1 MDSDSA
7 KASVESM
14 HDDPECIHVSNDSN
28 LAGTCGVSSIAAE
41 EGGGC
46 DGVTDMKGIDT
57 AAAFLNPVP
66 EMSDVVEAR
75 TTVDAVSADLSP
87 AVTEGGEEN
96 AGFIAQ
102 ECGSLDLVGGSAAVE
117 VVPVESSQVVGE
129 KEEEDGAASIDS
141 AAEHSNSPPNFSGL
155 ASEKVS
161 ISGDNLEE
169 KKELCMEEEPP
180 SLDLPASEV
189 NGDDSLREESQQVV
203 CGGMTDE
210 ISSQAIESKLGQD
223 TESEK
228 EKVDVMEEDSTAQA
242 ASLED
247 IVSVDIDIPDVKDV
261 ASVAGFTDISSQDK
275 CLGDSV
281 LTSGSEFLEEDPLK
295 ELQIG
300 EEAKDLTDGDAKED
314 VNVTEGA
321 MGNQLLKKTKEE
333 EKPDDG
339 TVLEIKSKPLDLD
352 DVANEGSDENETQ
365 VGESSADKE
374 TVMDDVKEDVEK
386 DPEAGKLVD
395 MHVPDTAEEVQTNV
409 KYGDGIEKEVEGM
422 AGVGEAEQTVDLEE
436 TRKLSKELAKVDET
450 NIAEA
455 SEETETVIRHE
466 DEEKMDDMTDMAE
479 DMKIHGDSLVADIE
493 GGKEDLEEMGVTEAL
508 EETVMGKME
517 GEKIAEVSE
526 ETETTIEDD
535 DQEKDNDMAD
545 VKTHGDSLV
554 ADIEEGTESQEEM
567 GIAEMTE
574 TQEET
579 VEGKADGTKVA
590 EASEETETKSE
601 DVDQAK
607 DENMID
613 VKTSGD
619 SSVADIEEEKESHEE
634 MGMTAMTETQEE
646 TVEGKADGTKAAEMS
661 EETEARTEDED
672 EEKDENMTDAEM
684 HVDSSLA
691 DVDEGTESREE
702 MEMTELT
709 VTQEESV
716 MAETGDE
723 DAEDVEEENKGV
735 GGKRKRVRN
744 TKTGKKK
751 EEDVCFICFD
761 GGDLVLCDRR
771 GCPKAYHPSCVN
783 QDEDFFR
790 SEGKWNCG
798 WHQCSKCEKTATY
811 LCYTCVFSLCKGC
824 AKDAVFFCIRGNKG
838 LCETCMETIK
848 LIEREEQEKKEP
860 AQLDFDDKTSWE
872 YLFKDYWID
881 LKTQLSINQEE
892 LDQAKSPQKGNKSH
906 AGKQGTTRE
915 TDYVTD
921 EGSDSDSSPKKR
933 KTRSRSK
940 PGSAEKNQSPAKKSS
955 PGETWASKEL
965 LDVVAHMRHG
975 DRSFLPSTEVHG
987 LLLDY
992 IKRYNLRDP
1001 RRKSQVVCDSRLKNL
1016 FGKSH
1021 VGHFEMLNILE
1032 THFLDKEQQQA
1043 DNIQGSIVDT
1053 DPDYVD
1059 LDENLDHPVKSGKD
1073 KKRKTR
1079 KKGARKGRQSNLD
1092 DFAAVDMHNINLI
1105 YLRRSLVE
1113 DLLEDSTA
1121 FEEKVASAFVRLR
1134 ISGNQ
1139 KQDLYRLVQVV
1150 GTSKAPEPYKV
1161 GKKTTDYVLEILN
1174 LDKTEVISIDIISN
1188 QDFTE
1193 DECKRLRQSIKCG
1206 LINRLTV
1213 GDIQEKAI
1221 ALQEVR
1227 VKNLLD
1233 AEILRFGHLRDR
1245 ASDMGHR
1252 KELRECVE
1260 KVQLL
1265 KSPEERQRRLEEI
1278 PEIHADP
1285 KMDPDCESEDEDE
1298 KEEKEKEKNLRRR
1311 SSSFNRRGRDPIS
1324 PRKGGFSSNESWTG
1338 TSNYSNTNANREL
1351 SRSYSGRGS
1360 TGRGD
1365 YLGSSDDKGNESMWT
1380 SGRERERE
1388 MQQSLGSEKPRSIS
1402 LPEPPPRSS
1411 RAVVPPELS
1420 PRIAPVIST
1429 APPPVVPQSAP
1440 KSNES
1445 EKMWHYKDPSGK
1457 VQGPFSMAQLRKW
1470 NNTGYFPAKLEIWK
1484 ANESSLDSVLLTD
1497 ALAGLFQKQAQ
1508 SVDNSYTKAYSG
1520 QSSQSEP
1527 NIGSSARTAPSVL
1540 DIPKNSQDTWSS
1552 GGSLPSPTPTQITT
1566 PTSKRRNFES
1576 RWSSTKP
1583 SAQSAVQSMSFPSAQ
1598 SVPSQASLTDIPVV
1612 VNSAGA
1618 FLPGTY
1624 PIPSDRA
1631 NVSVNHYGSSAP
1643 LPSPTPVGGMQNWGN
1658 MQPDKFD
1665 SHGRGGGDAPFSQN
1679 SSASYGTTTPSV
1691 LPSQSQPGFPA
1702 SDPWRVPVPSQSNT
1716 PTQAPAW
1723 GMNNNQNSGQPQ
1735 APANQNSSWGQAT
1748 VNPNMGWAGPPQAGM
1763 SVNWAAS
1770 SVPPT
1775 GQGMP
1780 NPGWGGPAQ
1789 VQPQAYS
1796 NSGWGVTGQAQS
1808 QAQVQA
1814 PGSSTSSGWMQ
1825 PGQGMQSGNS
1835 NQNWGTQNQTAMPS
1849 GGSGGNQTGYWGNQ
1863 QNQNGDSGYGWN
1875 RQSSGSGPNNF
1886 KGQRVCKFHR
1896 ENGHCRKGAACSYLH
1911 N

>member
-7 KASVESM
+7 KASFESM
-14 HDDPECIHVSNDSN
+14 RDDPECIHVSNDPN
-28 LAGTCGVSSIAAE
+28 LTGPRGESSVAAE

-46 DGVTDMKGIDT
+46 DGATGAKGIDAVDT
-57 AAAFLNPVP
+57 AAAVLNPVA
-66 EMSDVVEAR
+66 EMSGV
-75 TTVDAVSADLSP
+75 VDAVSADL
-87 AVTEGGEEN
+87 AVEGGGGGEEN
-96 AGFIAQ
+96 ASFVAQ
-102 ECGSLDLVGGSAAVE
+102 ECGSLDLVGGGAAVE
-117 VVPVESSQVVGE
+117 VVPPVVGE
-129 KEEEDGAASIDS
+129 GGEEDRAAEQSDS
-141 AAEHSNSPPNFSGL
+141 AANLLGL
-155 ASEKVS
+155 GSEKVS

-169 KKELCMEEEPP
+169 SKEEEP
-180 SLDLPASEV
+180 PASEV
-189 NGDDSLREESQQVV
+189 NGDDSLREGSQEVV
-203 CGGMTDE
+203 CGGKADE
-210 ISSQAIESKLGQD
+210 KSSQAIESKL
-223 TESEK
+223 
-228 EKVDVMEEDSTAQA
+228 DVMEEDTAAQA

-247 IVSVDIDIPDVKDV
+247 IVSVDIDIPDAKDV
-261 ASVAGFTDISSQDK
+261 ASVAGFTEISSQDK
-275 CLGDSV
+275 DVASVASVDSV
-281 LTSGSEFLEEDPLK
+281 PLEQELLK

-300 EEAKDLTDGDAKED
+300 EEARDLTDGDAKED
-314 VNVTEGA
+314 MDVTEGA
-321 MGNQLLKKTKEE
+321 MGNQLLKKTEEE
-333 EKPDDG
+333 EKP
-339 TVLEIKSKPLDLD
+339 VLEIKTNPQDVD
-352 DVANEGSDENETQ
+352 DVANEGSEKNETR
-365 VGESSADKE
+365 VGESSVDKE
-374 TVMDDVKEDVEK
+374 TVMDDVKENVEK
-386 DPEAGKLVD
+386 DPEAGKSVD
-395 MHVPDTAEEVQTNV
+395 MHVPESAEEVETYV
-409 KYGDGIEKEVEGM
+409 KYGDGIEEDGEGM

-436 TRKLSKELAKVDET
+436 TQKLSEELAKVDET
-450 NIAEA
+450 KIAEA
-455 SEETETVIRHE
+455 SEETGTVIRHE

-479 DMKIHGDSLVADIE
+479 DVKIHGDSSTADIE
-493 GGKEDLEEMGVTEAL
+493 GGREDLEEMGVTEEL
-508 EETVMGKME
+508 EETVTDKVE
-517 GEKIAEVSE
+517 GAKIDGVSE
-526 ETETTIEDD
+526 ETETRIEDE
-535 DQEKDNDMAD
+535 DQEKDDDMAD

-554 ADIEEGTESQEEM
+554 ADIEEGKEIQEEM
-567 GIAEMTE
+567 GLAEMTE

-579 VEGKADGTKVA
+579 VEGKAVRTKVA
-590 EASEETETKSE
+590 EASEETETRSV
-601 DVDQAK
+601 DVDHEK
-607 DENMID
+607 DENMMD
-613 VKTSGD
+613 VKTLGD
-619 SSVADIEEEKESHEE
+619 SSVADTEEEKKRQEE
-634 MGMTAMTETQEE
+634 MGMAEMTEMTETQEE
-646 TVEGKADGTKAAEMS
+646 TVEGKVDGTKAAEMS

-672 EEKDENMTDAEM
+672 EEKDENMTDAET

-691 DVDEGTESREE
+691 DIEEGKESQEE
-702 MEMTELT
+702 IEMTELT
-709 VTQEESV
+709 ATQDESV
-716 MAETGDE
+716 TAETGDE

-790 SEGKWNCG
+790 SKGKWNCG

-838 LCETCMETIK
+838 FCETCMETIK

-872 YLFKDYWID
+872 SLFKDYWID
-881 LKTQLSINQEE
+881 LKTQLSISPEE

-906 AGKQGTTRE
+906 AGKQGTARE
-915 TDYVTD
+915 IDYVTD

-940 PGSAEKNQSPAKKSS
+940 PGSAEKNQSPANKSS
-955 PGETWASKEL
+955 SGETWASKEL
-965 LDVVAHMRHG
+965 LDVVAHMRRG
-975 DRSFLPSTEVHG
+975 DRSFLPSTEVHA

-992 IKRYNLRDP
+992 IKKYNLRDP

-1021 VGHFEMLNILE
+1021 VGHFEMLNILD

-1059 LDENLDHPVKSGKD
+1059 LDENVDHPVKSAKD

-1193 DECKRLRQSIKCG
+1193 DECNRLRQSIKCG

-1233 AEILRFGHLRDR
+1233 AEILRFSHLRDR

-1285 KMDPDCESEDEDE
+1285 KMDPDYESEDE
-1298 KEEKEKEKNLRRR
+1298 EEKEKEKSLRRR

-1338 TSNYSNTNANREL
+1338 TSNYSSTSANREL

-1360 TGRGD
+1360 NGRGD
-1365 YLGSSDDKGNESMWT
+1365 YLGSSDDKVSDSLWN
-1380 SGRERERE
+1380 SGREREKD
-1388 MQQSLGSEKPRSIS
+1388 MQQYLGTEKPRTVS

-1411 RAVVPPELS
+1411 RAVAPPELS

-1429 APPPVVPQSAP
+1429 PPPPVVPQPAP

-1497 ALAGLFQKQAQ
+1497 ALAGLFQKQGQ

-1552 GGSLPSPTPTQITT
+1552 GGSLPSPTPTQMTT
-1566 PTSKRRNFES
+1566 PTAKRRSFES
-1576 RWSSTKP
+1576 RWSPTKP

-1598 SVPSQASLTDIPVV
+1598 SVPSQASRTDIPVV
-1612 VNSAGA
+1612 VNTASA
-1618 FLPGTY
+1618 LQPGTH
-1624 PIPSDRA
+1624 PIPTPDRA
-1631 NVSVNHYGSSAP
+1631 NVSVNHYGSSGP
-1643 LPSPTPVGGMQNWGN
+1643 LPSPTPVGGMQSWGN
-1658 MQPDKFD
+1658 MQTDKFD
-1665 SHGRGGGDAPFSQN
+1665 LHGRGRGDAPFSSQN
-1679 SSASYGTTTPSV
+1679 SSASYGTTTPSA
-1691 LPSQSQPGFPA
+1691 LTSQSQPGFPA
-1702 SDPWRVPVPSQSNT
+1702 SDPWRAPVPSQSNT
-1716 PTQAPAW
+1716 QTQAPAW
-1723 GMNNNQNSGQPQ
+1723 AMNTSQNSGQPQ
-1735 APANQNSSWGQAT
+1735 APTNQNSSWGQAT
-1748 VNPNMGWAGPPQAGM
+1748 VVNPNMGWAGPPQAGM

-1789 VQPQAYS
+1789 VQQPQAYP

-1825 PGQGMQSGNS
+1825 TGQGMQSGNS

-1875 RQSSGSGPNNF
+1875 RQSSGSGGHNNNF

-1896 ENGHCRKGAACSYLH
+1896 ENGNCRKGAACTYLH

>member
-1 MDSDSA
+1 MQ
-7 KASVESM
+7 
-14 HDDPECIHVSNDSN
+14 DDPECIHVSNDPN
-28 LAGTCGVSSIAAE
+28 LTGTTCGDSSSIATE

-46 DGVTDMKGIDT
+46 DGVTVMKGIDAVDT
-57 AAAFLNPVP
+57 AANPVP
-66 EMSDVVEAR
+66 EMSDV
-75 TTVDAVSADLSP
+75 VDAVSADLSP
-87 AVTEGGEEN
+87 AEN
-96 AGFIAQ
+96 AGFVAQ
-102 ECGSLDLVGGSAAVE
+102 ECGSLDLVGGSAEVE
-117 VVPVESSQVVGE
+117 VVTLESSPVVGE
-129 KEEEDGAASIDS
+129 GGEKGRVASMDS
-141 AAEHSNSPPNFSGL
+141 AADSPPN
-155 ASEKVS
+155 

-169 KKELCMEEEPP
+169 NKEE
-180 SLDLPASEV
+180 SPASEV
-189 NGDDSLREESQQVV
+189 NGDDSLREEGQQVV
-203 CGGMTDE
+203 TDE
-210 ISSQAIESKLGQD
+210 KSSQAIENKLGQD
-223 TESEK
+223 TEAEK
-228 EKVDVMEEDSTAQA
+228 EKVDVMEKDTKAQA

-281 LTSGSEFLEEDPLK
+281 LESGSEFLEEEPLK

-300 EEAKDLTDGDAKED
+300 EDAKNLTDGDAKED
-314 VNVTEGA
+314 VNVTEGD
-321 MGNQLLKKTKEE
+321 MGNQLLKKTEEE
-333 EKPDDG
+333 EKPDDI
-339 TVLEIKSKPLDLD
+339 TVLEIKTKPLDVD
-352 DVANEGSDENETQ
+352 DVAKAENDTQ

-374 TVMDDVKEDVEK
+374 TVMDDVKEDVEM
-386 DPEAGKLVD
+386 DSEAGKSVD
-395 MHVPDTAEEVQTNV
+395 IHVPEAAVVETNV
-409 KYGDGIEKEVEGM
+409 KYGDLVEKEGEGM
-422 AGVGEAEQTVDLEE
+422 SGVGEEEQTVDLEE
-436 TRKLSKELAKVDET
+436 TQKLSEELAKVDDT
-450 NIAEA
+450 KIAEA

-479 DMKIHGDSLVADIE
+479 DAKIHGDSSVADIE
-493 GGKEDLEEMGVTEAL
+493 GGREDLEEMGVTEAL
-508 EETVMGKME
+508 EETVMGKVE
-517 GEKIAEVSE
+517 GTKIAEVSE
-526 ETETTIEDD
+526 ETETRIEDD
-535 DQEKDNDMAD
+535 DQEKDDDMAD
-545 VKTHGDSLV
+545 VKTHGDSVV
-554 ADIEEGTESQEEM
+554 ADIEERKESQEGM
-567 GIAEMTE
+567 GIAEMTGI
-574 TQEET
+574 QEET
-579 VEGKADGTKVA
+579 VEGKADGTKVD

-601 DVDQAK
+601 DVDQEK

-613 VKTSGD
+613 VKTRGD
-619 SSVADIEEEKESHEE
+619 SSVADIEEEKESQEE

-672 EEKDENMTDAEM
+672 EEKDENMTDAET

-691 DVDEGTESREE
+691 DVDEGKEGREE

-790 SEGKWNCG
+790 SKGKWNCG

-838 LCETCMETIK
+838 LCETCMDTIK

-872 YLFKDYWID
+872 SLFKDYWID
-881 LKTQLSINQEE
+881 LKTQLSLSPEE

-906 AGKQGTTRE
+906 AGKQGTARE

-940 PGSAEKNQSPAKKSS
+940 SGSAEKNHSPANKSS
-955 PGETWASKEL
+955 SGETWASKEL
-965 LDVVAHMRHG
+965 LDVVAHMRRG
-975 DRSFLPSTEVHG
+975 DRSFLPSTEVHA

-992 IKRYNLRDP
+992 IKKYNLRDP

-1021 VGHFEMLNILE
+1021 VGHFEMLNILD

-1043 DNIQGSIVDT
+1043 DNIQGGIVDT

-1059 LDENLDHPVKSGKD
+1059 LDESLDHPVKSGKD

-1227 VKNLLD
+1227 LLD
-1233 AEILRFGHLRDR
+1233 AEILRIGHLRDR

-1252 KELRECVE
+1252 KEYPY
-1260 KVQLL
+1260 LL
-1265 KSPEERQRRLEEI
+1265 NFLQERQRRLEEI

-1324 PRKGGFSSNESWTG
+1324 PRKGGFSSSESWTG
-1338 TSNYSNTNANREL
+1338 TSNYSNTSANREL

-1365 YLGSSDDKGNESMWT
+1365 YLGSSDDKVSESMWT

-1388 MQQSLGSEKPRSIS
+1388 MQQSLGSEKLRSVS

-1420 PRIAPVIST
+1420 PRISPVIST
-1429 APPPVVPQSAP
+1429 SPPPVVPQPAP

-1508 SVDNSYTKAYSG
+1508 SVDHSYTKAYSG
-1520 QSSQSEP
+1520 QLSQSEP

-1552 GGSLPSPTPTQITT
+1552 GGSLPSPTPTQMTT
-1566 PTSKRRNFES
+1566 PTAKRRNFES
-1576 RWSSTKP
+1576 RWSPTKP

-1598 SVPSQASLTDIPVV
+1598 SVPGQASRTDIPVV

-1618 FLPGTY
+1618 LQPGTH
-1624 PIPSDRA
+1624 PIPTPDRA

-1643 LPSPTPVGGMQNWGN
+1643 LPSPTPVGAMQSWGN
-1658 MQPDKFD
+1658 MQTDKFD
-1665 SHGRGGGDAPFSQN
+1665 SHGRGRGDAPFSSQN
-1679 SSASYGTTTPSV
+1679 TSASYGTTTPSV
-1691 LPSQSQPGFPA
+1691 LPSQSQPAFPA
-1702 SDPWRVPVPSQSNT
+1702 SDSWRAPVPSQSNT
-1716 PTQAPAW
+1716 QTQAPAW
-1723 GMNNNQNSGQPQ
+1723 GMNTSQNSGQPQ
-1735 APANQNSSWGQAT
+1735 APTNQNSSWGQGT
-1748 VNPNMGWAGPPQAGM
+1748 VVNPNMGWAGAPQAGM

-1780 NPGWGGPAQ
+1780 NTGWGGPAQ
-1789 VQPQAYS
+1789 VQQPQAYP

-1808 QAQVQA
+1808 QVQA

-1825 PGQGMQSGNS
+1825 TGQGMQSGNS

-1863 QNQNGDSGYGWN
+1863 QSQNGDSGYGWN
-1875 RQSSGSGPNNF
+1875 RQSSGSGGHNNF
-1886 KGQRVCKFHR
+1886 KGQRICKFYR
-1896 ENGHCRKGAACSYLH
+1896 ENGSCRKGAACSYLH

>member
-7 KASVESM
+7 KASVESIQ
-14 HDDPECIHVSNDSN
+14 DDPECMHASNDSN
-28 LAGTCGVSSIAAE
+28 RACGDSSVPTV
-41 EGGGC
+41 EGDGGC
-46 DGVTDMKGIDT
+46 EGID
-57 AAAFLNPVP
+57 ALEHVAPLGEGEGAVLNSV
-66 EMSDVVEAR
+66 DVVEA
-75 TTVDAVSADLSP
+75 VSAEPSP
-87 AVTEGGEEN
+87 AVVTEGGGEESST
-96 AGFIAQ
+96 FVAQ
-102 ECGSLDLVGGSAAVE
+102 EMDLVGGGSSAVE
-117 VVPVESSQVVGE
+117 VVPLESSPVIGE
-129 KEEEDGAASIDS
+129 GGGEERAADF
-141 AAEHSNSPPNFSGL
+141 PL
-155 ASEKVS
+155 VSEKVS
-161 ISGDNLEE
+161 NLEGNRE
-169 KKELCMEEEPP
+169 RSMEAEPP
-180 SLDLPASEV
+180 TLDLPASEV
-189 NGDDSLREESQQVV
+189 NGDDSLRDESQQVV
-203 CGGMTDE
+203 SGGMTDE
-210 ISSQAIESKLGQD
+210 KSSQAIDSKL
-223 TESEK
+223 ESEK
-228 EKVDVMEEDSTAQA
+228 EKVDVMEEDTTGQA

-261 ASVAGFTDISSQDK
+261 ATVAGFTDISSQDK
-275 CLGDSV
+275 GLGDSV
-281 LTSGSEFLEEDPLK
+281 PNSGSEFLEDEPLK
-295 ELQIG
+295 ELQSG
-300 EEAKDLTDGDAKED
+300 EGAKDLTDGDAKED

-321 MGNQLLKKTKEE
+321 MGNQLVKKAEE
-333 EKPDDG
+333 DEKPDDI
-339 TVLEIKSKPLDLD
+339 TVSENKTKPQDMD
-352 DVANEGSDENETQ
+352 YVANEGSHKNETR
-365 VGESSADKE
+365 VGESSASKE

-386 DPEAGKLVD
+386 DPEAGKSMD
-395 MHVPDTAEEVQTNV
+395 MHVPEAAEELETNV
-409 KYGDGIEKEVEGM
+409 NFGDEIEKDGEGM

-436 TRKLSKELAKVDET
+436 TRKLSEELAKVEET
-450 NIAEA
+450 KIAEA
-455 SEETETVIRHE
+455 SEKIETVIRHE
-466 DEEKMDDMTDMAE
+466 DEEKMDDMTDVAE
-479 DMKIHGDSLVADIE
+479 DVKIHVDSSVADIE
-493 GGKEDLEEMGVTEAL
+493 GRREDLEEMGVTEAL
-508 EETVMGKME
+508 EETVSKVE
-517 GEKIAEVSE
+517 GTKIAEVSE
-526 ETETTIEDD
+526 ETETRIEDEDQGKD
-535 DQEKDNDMAD
+535 DDMTD

-554 ADIEEGTESQEEM
+554 TDIEERKESQEEV
-567 GIAEMTE
+567 GISEMTE

-579 VEGKADGTKVA
+579 VEGKADGTKVV
-590 EASEETETKSE
+590 EVSEDAGTKSE
-601 DVDQAK
+601 DVDQEK

-613 VKTSGD
+613 VKILGD
-619 SSVADIEEEKESHEE
+619 SSVADIDEEKERQEE
-634 MGMTAMTETQEE
+634 MGMTEMTETQEE

-672 EEKDENMTDAEM
+672 EEKDENMTDAET
-684 HVDSSLA
+684 HE
-691 DVDEGTESREE
+691 VDEGKESQEE

-709 VTQEESV
+709 VTQEENV

-723 DAEDVEEENKGV
+723 DAEDADEENKGV

-751 EEDVCFICFD
+751 EEDVCFVCFD

-790 SEGKWNCG
+790 SKGKWNCG
-798 WHQCSKCEKTATY
+798 WHQCSKCEKNATY

-824 AKDAVFFCIRGNKG
+824 AKDAVFSCIRGNKG

-848 LIEREEQEKKEP
+848 MIEREEQEKKEP
-860 AQLDFDDKTSWE
+860 AQLDFDDKTNWE
-872 YLFKDYWID
+872 SLFKDYWID
-881 LKTQLSINQEE
+881 LKTQLSISPEE

-906 AGKQGTTRE
+906 AGKQGTARE

-940 PGSAEKNQSPAKKSS
+940 SGSAEKIQSPAKKSS
-955 PGETWASKEL
+955 SGETMEWASKEL
-965 LDVVAHMRHG
+965 LDVVAHMRRG
-975 DRSFLPSTEVHG
+975 DKSFLTSTEVHD

-1021 VGHFEMLNILE
+1021 VGHFEMLNLLD
-1032 THFLDKEQQQA
+1032 THFLVKEQQQA
-1043 DNIQGSIVDT
+1043 DNMQGSIVDT

-1079 KKGARKGRQSNLD
+1079 KKGGRKGRQSNLD

-1113 DLLEDSTA
+1113 DLLEDSTG

-1233 AEILRFGHLRDR
+1233 AEILRYGHLRDR

-1338 TSNYSNTNANREL
+1338 TSNFTNTSASREL

-1365 YLGSSDDKGNESMWT
+1365 YLGSSDDKVSDNLWS
-1380 SGRERERE
+1380 SGREREKDV
-1388 MQQSLGSEKPRSIS
+1388 QQYLGSEKPRSVS

-1411 RAVVPPELS
+1411 RAVAPPELS
-1420 PRIAPVIST
+1420 PRLAPEIST
-1429 APPPVVPQSAP
+1429 APPPVVPPPAP
-1440 KSNES
+1440 KSNDS
-1445 EKMWHYKDPSGK
+1445 EKIWHYKDPSGK

-1497 ALAGLFQKQAQ
+1497 ALAGLFQKQAPL
-1508 SVDNSYTKAYSG
+1508 VDNSYTKAYSG
-1520 QSSQSEP
+1520 QSSHSEP
-1527 NIGSSARTAPSVL
+1527 NLGFSARTAPTVL

-1552 GGSLPSPTPTQITT
+1552 GGSLPSPTPTQVTT
-1566 PTSKRRNFES
+1566 PMSKRRNFES
-1576 RWSSTKP
+1576 RWSPTKP

-1598 SVPSQASLTDIPVV
+1598 SVTNQAPRTDIPMV

-1618 FLPGTY
+1618 LQPGTH
-1624 PIPSDRA
+1624 PLPTPDPA
-1631 NVSVNHYGSSAP
+1631 NVSINHYGGSAP
-1643 LPSPTPVGGMQNWGN
+1643 LPSPTPVGGMQSWGN
-1658 MQPDKFD
+1658 LQTDKFD
-1665 SHGRGGGDAPFSQN
+1665 SHGRGGHAPPSQN
-1679 SSASYGTTTPSV
+1679 ISASYGTATPSV
-1691 LPSQSQPGFPA
+1691 LPSQSQPGFPS
-1702 SDPWRVPVPSQSNT
+1702 SDSWRVPVQSQSNT
-1716 PTQAPAW
+1716 QAQAPAW
-1723 GMNNNQNSGQPQ
+1723 GMNNSQNSGQTQ
-1735 APANQNSSWGQAT
+1735 APANQNNSWGQGT

-1763 SVNWAAS
+1763 NVNWAAT

-1775 GQGMP
+1775 GQGVP
-1780 NPGWGGPAQ
+1780 NPGWSGP
-1789 VQPQAYS
+1789 VQGQTQAYP
-1796 NSGWGVTGQAQS
+1796 NAGWGVTGQAQS

-1814 PGSSTSSGWMQ
+1814 PGSSTSSGGWMQ
-1825 PGQGMQSGNS
+1825 PGQGMQPGNS

-1863 QNQNGDSGYGWN
+1863 QNRNGESGYGWN
-1875 RQSSGSGPNNF
+1875 RQSSGSGGHNSF

-1896 ENGHCRKGAACSYLH
+1896 ENGHCRKGAACNYLH